1 MISPISDPVLARQ
14 LLQVGSAFHLEGPF
28 FSYEEISQGNV
39 NQTYKVNYILDD
51 GTGMATIKPY
61 LVQKVNTYAFK
72 NPIQLM
78 ENIDAVTEFIRS
90 RHPGEV
96 NLHFHHTDVS
106 GERKTYLLDGDA
118 FWRVCNYVPSVTY
131 DSCDDLHV
139 VRSAGEAFGNF
150 QRSLSEFDASRL
162 YYTIPD
168 FHNTRKRYENLKATA
183 AQDPV
188 GRVKEVQAEL
198 DYLLEME
205 DQACRLTDMLN
216 AGELPLRVT
225 HNDTKINNVL
235 FDPDTR
241 KAIVVIDLDTVMPG
255 LVGHDYGDAIRFA
268 ANFVEEDSREL
279 DKAGINLNIFWA
291 FTEGFLSR
299 TADTLTPT
307 EVDTLGLSCFALT
320 CELATRFLEDYIAG
334 DKYFRIKSPD
344 HNLVRTR
351 CQIALSRD
359 MLVKMDAMNAIIAQC
374 AKKYAK

>member
-183 AQDPV
+183 VQDPV